1 MTTKEKNARLG
12 KLIEI
17 QSGITY
23 GINKSKIGEV
33 YEVLVEGVSSKD
45 SKKLCGL
52 TSQNKTVNFPGD
64 KSLIGKI
71 VKVKYYLSDSMKSTV
86 SVNLNLINR
95 KASINGLPF
104 YSIGNSA
111 ILGME
116 ENFTLTFNT
125 KIDVKSRDT
134 IQMFTHNTGLFD
146 TQVSA
151 SVDIQYADNEGVTE

>member
-1 MTTKEKNARLG
+1 MDKTYIESVYFQDYVLAGTDSDKQFIIPRL
-12 KLIEI
+12 
-17 QSGITY
+17 
-23 GINKSKIGEV
+23 
-33 YEVLVEGVSSKD
+33 
-45 SKKLCGL
+45 
-52 TSQNKTVNFPGD
+52 
-64 KSLIGKI
+64 GKI